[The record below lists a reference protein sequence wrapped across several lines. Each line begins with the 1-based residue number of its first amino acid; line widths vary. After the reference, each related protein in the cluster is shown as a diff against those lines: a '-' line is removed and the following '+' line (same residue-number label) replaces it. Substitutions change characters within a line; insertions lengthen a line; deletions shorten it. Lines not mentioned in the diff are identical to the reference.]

1 MKYLVAY
8 DYSYEDPNP
17 HEWEAD
23 TFVHD
28 TYAEATG
35 YAEQQDESMRKDWA
49 PDEPEL
55 FPWIVVAVKRGL
67 T

>member
-8 DYSYEDPNP
+8 DYDYENPNP
-17 HEWEAD
+17 HEWQADSWTHATYDEA
-23 TFVHD
+23 
-28 TYAEATG
+28 ES
-35 YAEQQDESMRKDWA
+35 YAEQQDESMRREYA

-55 FPWIVVAVKRGL
+55 FPWLVVAVKEA